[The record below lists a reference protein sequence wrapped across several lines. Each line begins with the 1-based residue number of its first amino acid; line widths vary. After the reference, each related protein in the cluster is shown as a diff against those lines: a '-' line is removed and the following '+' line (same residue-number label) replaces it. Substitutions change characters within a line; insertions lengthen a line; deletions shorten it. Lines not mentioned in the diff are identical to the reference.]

1 MPPKLSPQ
9 SAESSVSPAPYPRPQ
24 HSNHST
30 QSDSLPLSLKQ
41 TKYQLDPTFLK
52 LSMPRDIKGR
62 EEADSPNRT
71 NARGSTPEASRIM
84 NFNPG
89 WADLMDGYE
98 DWMNCLRGS
107 VGARGR
113 GKGRKRGWGPYK
125 RQPSNG
131 DKGGR
136 GYGGHTERPGMPG
149 RFGRGVVGSRGQ
161 WREWIWRGTW
171 RVEEG
176 NGDGISRN

>member
-52 LSMPRDIKGR
+52 LSMPRDVKGR

-113 GKGRKRGWGPYK
+113 GKGRKP
-125 RQPSNG
+125 
-131 DKGGR
+131 
-136 GYGGHTERPGMPG
+136 EGM
-149 RFGRGVVGSRGQ
+149 
-161 WREWIWRGTW
+161 GT
-171 RVEEG
+171 
-176 NGDGISRN
+176 I